1 MSDVD
6 HLTDIYLDV
15 AEDIESTTKHQHEQR
30 GSWRL
35 SAETDT
41 RIRDTITE
49 MQERYDL
56 RTQLS
61 DEQLVTLIKAFFDG
75 DGDGDGDTAIARQLG
90 DASLDKTVTRARLGL
105 HLFRESD
112 TTADFDVEA
121 LRECFAAENSGAECA
136 RQLDIGKS
144 TANRYR
150 RIFTAKDQAER
161 VDNEYYE
168 RFRRYCRDDTDE
180 DPDPDFDPDY
190 SPDDGLSDA
199 VADAGADNPQLQ

>member
-6 HLTDIYLDV
+6 HLRDIYLDV
-15 AEDIESTTKHQHEQR
+15 AKDVESTTEQQHEQR
-30 GSWRL
+30 GSWRP
-35 SAETDT
+35 SATTNT
-41 RIRDTITE
+41 RISDTIAE
-49 MQERYDL
+49 MEDRYGL
-56 RTQLS
+56 QTQLS
-61 DEQLVTLIKAFFDG
+61 DEQLLTLVKAFFDG
-75 DGDGDGDTAIARQLG
+75 ESDTGIARQLG

-112 TTADFDVEA
+112 TTADFDIDA
-121 LRECFAAENSGAECA
+121 LRKCFAADNSGAECA
-136 RQLDIGKS
+136 RRLDIGKS

-150 RIFTAKDQAER
+150 RVFEAKDQAGH

-168 RFRRYCRDDTDE
+168 RFRRYCRDDADE
-180 DPDPDFDPDY
+180 DSGFDSDY

>member
-6 HLTDIYLDV
+6 HLRDIYLDV
-15 AEDIESTTKHQHEQR
+15 AEDVESTTEQQHEQR
-30 GSWRL
+30 GSWRP
-35 SAETDT
+35 SATTNT
-41 RIRDTITE
+41 RISDTIAE
-49 MQERYDL
+49 MEDRYGL
-56 RTQLS
+56 QTQLS
-61 DEQLVTLIKAFFDG
+61 DEQLLTLVKAFFDG
-75 DGDGDGDTAIARQLG
+75 ESDTGIARQLG

-112 TTADFDVEA
+112 TTADFDIDA
-121 LRECFAAENSGAECA
+121 LRECFAADNSGAECA
-136 RQLDIGKS
+136 RRLDIGKS

-150 RIFTAKDQAER
+150 RVFEAKDQAGH

-168 RFRRYCRDDTDE
+168 RFRRYCRDDADE
-180 DPDPDFDPDY
+180 DSDFDSDY

>member
-6 HLTDIYLDV
+6 RLTDIYLDV
-15 AEDIESTTKHQHEQR
+15 AEDAESTTEHQREQR

-41 RIRDTITE
+41 RISDTIAE
-49 MQERYDL
+49 MQDRYGL
-56 RTQLS
+56 QTQLS
-61 DEQLVTLIKAFFDG
+61 DEQLLTLVKAFFDG
-75 DGDGDGDTAIARQLG
+75 DGDTTIARRLG
-90 DASLDKTVTRARLGL
+90 DASLDKTVARARLGL

-112 TTADFDVEA
+112 TTADFDIDA

-136 RQLDIGKS
+136 RRLDIAKS
-144 TANRYR
+144 TANRHR
-150 RIFTAKDQAER
+150 RIFAARDQAER
-161 VDNEYYE
+161 VDHEYYE
-168 RFRRYCRDDTDE
+168 RFRRYCRE
-180 DPDPDFDPDY
+180 DIGEDSDPDFDPDY

>member
-6 HLTDIYLDV
+6 RLTDIYLDV
-15 AEDIESTTKHQHEQR
+15 AEDAESTTEQQQHEQR
-30 GSWRL
+30 GRWRP

-41 RIRDTITE
+41 RISDTIAE
-49 MQERYDL
+49 MQDRYGL
-56 RTQLS
+56 QTQLS
-61 DEQLVTLIKAFFDG
+61 DDQLVTLVKAFF
-75 DGDGDGDTAIARQLG
+75 DGDGDTAIARQLG
-90 DASLDKTVTRARLGL
+90 DTSLDKTVTRARLGL

-112 TTADFDVEA
+112 TTTDFDVEA
-121 LRECFAAENSGAECA
+121 LRECFAADNSGAECA

-150 RIFTAKDQAER
+150 RIFAAKDQAER

-168 RFRRYCRDDTDE
+168 RFRQYCREDIDE
-180 DPDPDFDPDY
+180 DPDFDPDY

-199 VADAGADNPQLQ
+199 VADAGAENPQLQ

>member
-15 AEDIESTTKHQHEQR
+15 ADDSESTTEQQHEQR
-30 GSWRL
+30 GSWHP
-35 SAETDT
+35 SVATDT
-41 RIRDTITE
+41 RISDTIAE
-49 MQERYDL
+49 MQDRYGL
-56 RTQLS
+56 QTQLS
-61 DEQLVTLIKAFFDG
+61 DKQLISLVKAFFDG
-75 DGDGDGDTAIARQLG
+75 NGDTAIARQLG

-112 TTADFDVEA
+112 TTADFDIDA
-121 LRECFAAENSGAECA
+121 LRKCFAAKNSGAECA

-150 RIFTAKDQAER
+150 RIFAAKEQAER
-161 VDNEYYE
+161 VDNQYYE
-168 RFRRYCRDDTDE
+168 RFRRYCHDDTDE

-190 SPDDGLSDA
+190 SPNDGLSDA
-199 VADAGADNPQLQ
+199 IADAGDDNPQLQ